1 MLPIKPMLA
10 VRGKPFTAKGWIFE
24 PKIDGTRCIAYL
36 FNEVE
41 LRNRRLFIMNYRYP
55 ELIRSL
61 KDAINAS
68 TRGCVLDGEIAVFSK
83 GVPDFNALAQ
93 REHQVQRLRIDYL
106 SKNMSANYIVFDIL
120 YSQGKTIMDRPLL
133 ERKQI
138 LKEILQEGELVT
150 IIDYLSEKGE
160 TYFQAA
166 MKLGLEGIMAKK
178 ANSSYQPGIRSP
190 NWMKIKKNLT
200 ADLVVGGYIPG
211 RGHREPYFGSLLLGA
226 YDSGKLVF
234 IGRVG
239 SGFSEKELKEI
250 REQLVIDE
258 KSPFS
263 ELPRIRNVKWV
274 KPELVLEVSA
284 MEVTR
289 HGNLR
294 APVFDR
300 IRDDKEP
307 QECGIDQLLSARV
320 NR

>member
-1 MLPIKPMLA
+1 MLA

-36 FNEVE
+36 SDEVE
-41 LRNRRLFIMNYRYP
+41 LRNRRLLNINYRYP
-55 ELIRSL
+55 ELVQAL
-61 KDAINAS
+61 KDAISAS
-68 TRGCVLDGEIAVFSK
+68 NRGCVLDGEIAVFSK

-120 YSQGKTIMDRPLL
+120 CSQGKTIMDRPLL
-133 ERKQI
+133 ERKRI
-138 LKEILQEGELVT
+138 LKEVLQEGELVT
-150 IIDYLSEKGE
+150 VIDYLSEKGE

-178 ANSSYQPGIRSP
+178 AKSIYQPGIRSP

-200 ADLVVGGYIPG
+200 VDLVVGGYILG
-211 RGHREPYFGSLLLGA
+211 KGHREPYFGSLLLGA
-226 YDSGKLVF
+226 YDSGKLVL

-239 SGFSEKELKEI
+239 SGFSEIELKEI
-250 REQLVIDE
+250 REQLVTDE
-258 KSPFS
+258 NSPFS

-284 MEVTR
+284 MEITR

-307 QECGIDQLLSARV
+307 QECSIDQLRNIV
-320 NR
+320 GTKK